1 MHEMKISGEGGLDIQ
16 NQVKEIPKWQADE
29 IHETCSIQIHQF
41 SYNKLVLRFQFFRNW
56 IKCPYNTQKASSF
69 TW

>member
-41 SYNKLVLRFQFFRNW
+41 SYNKLVLRFQFFRN
-56 IKCPYNTQKASSF
+56 
-69 TW
+69 